1 MYYTFIINEEQ
12 KEKLNNGISPF
23 MDSTLEELSII
34 NSLLSNNEIQV
45 IFKEI
50 RGYLLW
56 IYRNSYD
63 KFKKEFIH
71 DIILNEECEIKVYKL
86 NYDINQSVNHTIREM
101 IYELIYFN
109 KNNGISDRDEYFEFI
124 DTINQRINEFIEDLY
139 EYHVQEF
146 IEELKSLNIEIQLDE

>member
-56 IYRNSYD
+56 LYRNSYY

-71 DIILNEECEIKVYKL
+71 GIILNEECEIKVYKL

-109 KNNGISDRDEYFEFI
+109 KNNGISDRDEYFDFI
-124 DTINQRINEFIEDLY
+124 DTINQHINDFIEDLY